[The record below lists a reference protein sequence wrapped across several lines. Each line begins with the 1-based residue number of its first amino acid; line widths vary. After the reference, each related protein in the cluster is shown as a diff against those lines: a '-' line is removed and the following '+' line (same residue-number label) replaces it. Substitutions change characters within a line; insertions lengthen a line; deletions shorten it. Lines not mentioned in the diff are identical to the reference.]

1 MCHSPLSSCATVIS
15 AAEALV
21 PKLYGA
27 PLSRYM
33 EPAQGLK
40 IHKQKY
46 SDSESDS
53 RSSGSTVELSLKYKK
68 LPLPPDESDQPP
80 LQRANGMV
88 KRPALAADGVMM
100 KMTLHLVW
108 SNLKRKNFH
117 QRSQNKRMLH
127 PNSYVLEACEDKMQ
141 HTGELLEMIP
151 LLEIILILNG
161 LAYTPSLVRRG
172 DKKQTCLRN
181 TLLIFTPALGRC
193 PYNITYWCSKLAK
206 AYREETLVTVIAF
219 AQTMDKVVK
228 ECMVCQ
234 TTWDNKRHQPV
245 ALPAC
250 GHSFCRHCL
259 IKLRNVKEVVEC
271 PICRKVLVD
280 LLPEDLPV
288 NWALLQS
295 VDPSPNMEFEE
306 WARASGLTDSTIKKL
321 VSEDL
326 NSRVALKLLNGNDI
340 FELGLTIGQRK
351 ILMAIVEELQEPE
364 TRKDTQKAPSDGKK
378 QQSSDNNMPLKKED
392 PEGEDPKSDKKND
405 VAKKI
410 IIGTAVGGLVG
421 VGAVVAAPFAL
432 AVLKQR

>member
-1 MCHSPLSSCATVIS
+1 
-15 AAEALV
+15 
-21 PKLYGA
+21 
-27 PLSRYM
+27 
-33 EPAQGLK
+33 
-40 IHKQKY
+40 
-46 SDSESDS
+46 
-53 RSSGSTVELSLKYKK
+53 
-68 LPLPPDESDQPP
+68 
-80 LQRANGMV
+80 
-88 KRPALAADGVMM
+88 
-100 KMTLHLVW
+100 
-108 SNLKRKNFH
+108 
-117 QRSQNKRMLH
+117 
-127 PNSYVLEACEDKMQ
+127 
-141 HTGELLEMIP
+141 
-151 LLEIILILNG
+151 
-161 LAYTPSLVRRG
+161 
-172 DKKQTCLRN
+172 
-181 TLLIFTPALGRC
+181 
-193 PYNITYWCSKLAK
+193 
-206 AYREETLVTVIAF
+206 
-219 AQTMDKVVK
+219 MDKVVK

-432 AVLKQR
+432 AAAGFTSAGIAAGSLAASMMSSAAIANGGAIAAGSTVAVLQSIGAVGIPLAANVAIAGGATAAGLGVGAGAAALGARNKKDTGSEKKNEDNDNEDKPNVKIDKPL